1 MKKIKNYYERN
12 FLELFSK
19 KTIRVMKM
27 TMFLS
32 LLTVFQLMAVES
44 YSQLT
49 KLTLKL
55 ENTKIADALRE
66 IENQSE
72 FYFLYSPK
80 LIDVEKH
87 VNINADNETI
97 KDILGDIFDGEV
109 KFAAYDRQIILTPN
123 EISSSSLVEVLQQGQ
138 VTGKITDAASGEA
151 MPGVNIQVKG
161 TTFGTIT
168 DAEGKYSLSV
178 TERNATLVFSF
189 IGYITQEIPL
199 SGRASLDVFLVSE
212 MKGLDEVIVIGYGTQ
227 KKVNVIG
234 SVTQITTKDMTVAP
248 VARVSNMLAGR
259 LPGAIFMQGS
269 GNPGDDAAT
278 IRIRGNATLG
288 SNSPLIVVDG
298 ITDRDINSL
307 NPDDIESISVL
318 KDASAAIYGA
328 RAANGVILVT
338 TKRGAL
344 NTAPTFTYRY
354 THGFL
359 SPTKI
364 VEMTDAETYATMIR
378 EYQSY
383 KGTPEASMRYSLD
396 DIAKYKSG
404 EYPWTHPNTD
414 WFDAVFK
421 DYSNTQNHSLSINGG
436 SQNVS
441 YFVSYGHQSDDGLYE
456 ANSTNYKRHNLKAN
470 IDIKINEFLS
480 FALDLTGIQENR
492 NYSTY
497 SGGTY
502 YRPDIEYTLYD
513 LTTRMWPTSPAF
525 WPNGLPGPDFE
536 RGSQPVVISS
546 DVPGFDRDKRYY
558 SNNMFSATF
567 KIPWVTGLS
576 LTGQYAYDVYYRR
589 NKYFNR
595 PYFLYYFDKDAYLA
609 AGNTGK
615 EDGSEFLI
623 GSSVGVSEPY
633 LIETSSESHT
643 KTPRIRL
650 DYRNTFAGA
659 HNIDAFVAFEQSED
673 DWETFTASRRY
684 FLSDQLPYLFAGGD
698 EEKTNGSSVGL
709 DARMN
714 YFGRVSYDYKG
725 TYLLQ
730 FSLRR
735 DGSLRFSKESG
746 RWGTFPSVLLGW
758 RMSNEEWWQNS
769 LDFIDFFKLKASWGQ
784 MGNDDVSAFQYLTMY
799 RFSTGTPLGTD
810 RTYEAALSPA
820 GTPNPLITWEVA
832 NIYNFGWESM
842 FFKKL
847 TFNTDF
853 FYERRNNILVER
865 SASVPVFT
873 GLSLPD
879 ENFGIVDSK
888 GFELVLGY
896 NDTRGDFSYS
906 INGNLNFARNK
917 IIEFDEPAQS
927 VEWQVRTGLPQGALL
942 LYKWIGIFDD
952 EDDVNSYPHVSG
964 AEPGDLILED
974 YNGDEKIDGLD
985 RQLFPLT
992 ATPEL
997 TFGLNLNLK
1006 YRNWEFSTLIQGH
1019 GRAWRRLDTNIQ
1031 RGLAGNYF
1039 MRDATDRWTP
1049 ENTDGSRPRA
1059 FNWNDEYWRSDDF
1072 VSTYF
1077 YDDVSFARVKNLQL
1091 SYTIP
1096 GNVLKYIRAKD
1107 ARVYF
1112 SGQNLFTLWS
1122 AQDFTDP
1129 EQAGV
1134 SSYPLQRILSLGAQ
1148 ISF

>member
-1 MKKIKNYYERN
+1 MKLTNLLLLVTIFNV
-12 FLELFSK
+12 FGSK
-19 KTIRVMKM
+19 T
-27 TMFLS
+27 
-32 LLTVFQLMAVES
+32 
-44 YSQLT
+44 YSQFARLNLDMKDVPIQT
-49 KLTLKL
+49 VLS
-55 ENTKIADALRE
+55 A
-66 IENQSE
+66 IEGQSE
-72 FYFLYSPK
+72 FFFLYSSK
-80 LIDVEKH
+80 MIDVFQKVDIQAENQ
-87 VNINADNETI
+87 NIT
-97 KDILGDIFDGEV
+97 
-109 KFAAYDRQIILTPN
+109 
-123 EISSSSLVEVLQQGQ
+123 EVLDNILAKTEIKYAVKGRQVLLINKEAETDFNLQQIQITGT
-138 VTGKITDAASGEA
+138 VTDKDGSPI
-151 MPGVNIQVKG
+151 PGVNVVVTG
-161 TTFGTIT
+161 TTQGVVT
-168 DAEGKYSLSV
+168 DIAGKYSIEASRGAKSL
-178 TERNATLVFSF
+178 TFSF
-189 IGYITQEIPL
+189 IGMETQEVTIGTL
-199 SGRASLDVFLVSE
+199 TQINVTLIEVLT
-212 MKGLDEVIVIGYGTQ
+212 GLEEVVVIGYGSQ

-234 SVTQITTKDMTVAP
+234 SITQINKDEMTVAP
-248 VARVSNMLAGR
+248 VSGVSNMLAGR

-288 SNSPLIVVDG
+288 NNSPLIVVDG

-338 TKRGAL
+338 TKRGVL
-344 NTAPTFTYRY
+344 NTAPTLSYRY
-354 THGFL
+354 SHGFL

-364 VEMTDAETYATMIR
+364 PDMTDAATYATMIR

-396 DIAKYKSG
+396 DIARYKSG

-414 WFDAVFK
+414 WYDAVFK
-421 DYSNTQNHSLSINGG
+421 DYTTSKNHSLSINGG
-436 SQNVS
+436 SQNIS
-441 YFVSYGHQSDDGLYE
+441 YFVSYGNQSDNGLYE
-456 ANSTNYKRHNLKAN
+456 SNSTNYKRHNIKAN
-470 IDIKINEFLS
+470 IDIKVNEFLN
-480 FALDLTGIQENR
+480 FAIDLAGIQENR

-497 SGGTY
+497 SGGTF
-502 YRPDIEYTLYD
+502 YRPDIEYTLFD
-513 LTTRMWPTSPAF
+513 MATRMWPTSPAF

-536 RGSQPVVISS
+536 RGLQPVVISTN
-546 DVPGFDRDKRYY
+546 VPGFDRDKRYY
-558 SNNMFSATF
+558 SNNMFSATL
-567 KIPWVTGLS
+567 KIPWVKGLS
-576 LTGQYAYDVYYRR
+576 LTGQYAYDIYYRR

-595 PYFLYYFDKDAYLA
+595 PFTLYYFDKDAYLA

-615 EDGSEFLI
+615 EDGSDFLI
-623 GSSVGVSEPY
+623 GSKVAVSEPY
-633 LIETSSESHT
+633 LIETSSESFA
-643 KTPRIRL
+643 KTPRVRL
-650 DYRNTFAGA
+650 DYRNTLGA
-659 HNIDAFVAFEQSED
+659 VHNIDAFVAFEQSED

-698 EEKTNGSSVGL
+698 EEKTNSASIGL

-714 YFGRVSYDYKG
+714 YFGRISYDYDG

-758 RMSNEEWWQNS
+758 RMSNEEWWKNS
-769 LDFIDFFKLKASWGQ
+769 IGFIDFFKLKASWGQ
-784 MGNDDVSAFQYLTMY
+784 MGNDAVSAFQYLTMY
-799 RFSTGTPLGTD
+799 RFSTGAPLGTD
-810 RTYEAALSPA
+810 RTYEAGLSPS
-820 GTPNPLITWEVA
+820 GTPNPNITWEVA
-832 NIYNFGWESM
+832 NIYNFGWESI
-842 FFKKL
+842 FLNKF

-865 SASVPVFT
+865 NASVPQFI

-896 NDTRGDFSYS
+896 NDTRGDFSYN

-952 EDDVNSYPHVSG
+952 EEDVNSYPHVSG

-974 YNGDEKIDGLD
+974 YNDDKKIDGLD

-992 ATPEL
+992 STPEL

-1039 MRDATDRWTP
+1039 VRDSENRWTP
-1049 ENTDGSRPRA
+1049 ENTDGTRPRA
-1059 FNWNDEYWRSDDF
+1059 FNWSDEYWRSDDF

-1077 YDDVSFARVKNLQL
+1077 YDDISFARVKNLQL

-1096 GNVLKYIRAKD
+1096 GSVLKSVRAKD
-1107 ARVYF
+1107 MKIYF
-1112 SGQNLFTLWS
+1112 SGQNLWTLWS

-1134 SSYPLQRILSLGAQ
+1134 SSYPLQRIISLGAQ

>member
-1 MKKIKNYYERN
+1 MNKNLDSWVLLHPNLKKLIME
-12 FLELFSK
+12 
-19 KTIRVMKM
+19 
-27 TMFLS
+27 
-32 LLTVFQLMAVES
+32 
-44 YSQLT
+44 
-49 KLTLKL
+49 
-55 ENTKIADALRE
+55 TKIAFIIIAVFVSNVLAVPAYPGVIDL
-66 IENQSE
+66 ISE
-72 FYFLYSPK
+72 AESQQ
-80 LIDVEKH
+80 ISVSG
-87 VNINADNETI
+87 TI
-97 KDILGDIFDGEV
+97 KD
-109 KFAAYDRQIILTPN
+109 
-123 EISSSSLVEVLQQGQ
+123 
-138 VTGKITDAASGEA
+138 ASTSEA

-168 DAEGKYSLSV
+168 DAEGKYSLSL
-178 TERNATLVFSF
+178 TDRNVTLVFSF
-189 IGYITQEIPL
+189 IGYVTQEIPL

-234 SVTQITTKDMTVAP
+234 SITQINSKDMPAAP
-248 VARVSNMLAGR
+248 IARVSNMLAGR

-269 GNPGDDAAT
+269 GNPGADAAT

-288 SNSPLIVVDG
+288 NNSPLIVVDG
-298 ITDRDINSL
+298 IADRDINSL

-328 RAANGVILVT
+328 RAANGVLLVT

-344 NTAPTFTYRY
+344 NTAPTLTYRY
-354 THGFL
+354 THGFS

-364 VEMTDAETYATMIR
+364 TEMADAATYATMIR

-414 WFDAVFK
+414 WYDEVFK
-421 DYSNTQNHSLSINGG
+421 NYSITKNHSLSINGG

-441 YFVSYGHQSDDGLYE
+441 YFVSYGNQTDNGLYE
-456 ANSTNYKRHNLKAN
+456 SNSTSYKRHNLKAN
-470 IDIKINEFLS
+470 IDIKVNEYLS
-480 FALDLTGIQENR
+480 FGLDLSGIQENR

-502 YRPDIEYTLYD
+502 YRNDIEYTLFD

-536 RGSQPVVISS
+536 RGAQPAVVSTDAS
-546 DVPGFDRDKRYY
+546 GFEHDKRYY
-558 SNNMFSATF
+558 SNNMFTATL
-567 KIPWVTGLS
+567 KIPWVKGLS
-576 LTGQYAYDVYYRR
+576 LTGQYTYDVYYRR
-589 NKYFNR
+589 NKYFSK
-595 PYFLYYFDKDAYLA
+595 PFYLYYFDKDAYLT

-615 EDGSEFLI
+615 EDGSDFLI
-623 GSSVGVSEPY
+623 GSKVGVSEPF
-633 LIETSSESHT
+633 LIESSSESHT

-650 DYRNTFAGA
+650 DYINSFGGA

-673 DWETFTASRRY
+673 DWESFEANRRY

-698 EEKTNGSSVGL
+698 EEKTNSASVGL

-758 RMSNEEWWQNS
+758 RISNEEWWQKS
-769 LDFIDFFKLKASWGQ
+769 LGFVDFFKLKASWGQ
-784 MGNDDVSAFQYLTMY
+784 MGNDAVNAFQYLTMY
-799 RFSTGTPLGTD
+799 EFSTGGPYGTD
-810 RTYEAALSPA
+810 RNYEAGLSPT
-820 GTPNPLITWEVA
+820 GTPNPNITWEVA
-832 NIYNFGWESM
+832 NIYNFGWESI

-853 FYERRNNILVER
+853 FYERRDKILVQR
-865 SASVPVFT
+865 NASVPQFT

-879 ENFGIVDSK
+879 ENFGIVDSR

-896 NDTRGDFSYS
+896 NDIKGNFSYGIS
-906 INGNLNFARNK
+906 GNLNFARNK

-927 VEWQVRTGLPQGALL
+927 VPWQVRTGKPQGALL
-942 LYKWIGIFDD
+942 LYKWTGIFKD
-952 EDDVNSYPHVSG
+952 EEQIESTPHVSG

-974 YNGDEKIDGLD
+974 YNKDGKIDGSD

-997 TFGLNLNLK
+997 TFGVDINLK
-1006 YRNWEFSTLIQGH
+1006 YRNWQLTALVQGN
-1019 GRAWRRLDTNIQ
+1019 GRAWRRLDNNIQ

-1039 MRDATDRWTP
+1039 LRDAIGRWTP
-1049 ENTDGSRPRA
+1049 ENTDASRPRA

-1077 YDDVSFARVKNLQL
+1077 YDDISFARLKNLQL

-1096 GNVLKYIRAKD
+1096 GNVVKYIRAKD
-1107 ARVYF
+1107 CKVYF
-1112 SGQNLFTLWS
+1112 SGQNLWTIWS

-1129 EQAGV
+1129 ELDTV
-1134 SSYPLQRILSLGAQ
+1134 WSYPLMRILSLGAQ